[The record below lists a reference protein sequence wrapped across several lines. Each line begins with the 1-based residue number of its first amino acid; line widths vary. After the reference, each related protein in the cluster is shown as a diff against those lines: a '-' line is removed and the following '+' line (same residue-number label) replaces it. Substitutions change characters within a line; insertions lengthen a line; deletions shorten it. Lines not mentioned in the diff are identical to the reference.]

1 MGLTFPVRREA
12 HLLHQV
18 KAEGAA
24 PCLPEGRSHRAGSP
38 PNRVAGVLSA
48 AGAHGATT
56 PPQGYRSAVRN
67 NARRPTSAREA
78 APPSRPERAGSERAG
93 AVRSCEGGRGADVA
107 LERCGG
113 GWGGGGRGLVGDV
126 ELAFLVFSR
135 EAVKS
140 LS

>member
-24 PCLPEGRSHRAGSP
+24 RCLPEGRSHRAGSP
-38 PNRVAGVLSA
+38 PDRVAGVPSA
-48 AGAHGATT
+48 AGAHSTTT
-56 PPQGYRSAVRN
+56 PLQGYRIAVRS

-113 GWGGGGRGLVGDV
+113 GWGRGAAAWQGTLS
-126 ELAFLVFSR
+126 LPFWFSVVR
-135 EAVKS
+135 R
-140 LS
+140 